1 MIRFKW
7 TDKRK
12 ADFVKYYAKKTQVEL
27 FEHFKKSITPEEK
40 KAGMT
45 ITLKAI
51 KSMAGNTGIKKRNRG
66 WTKKEEKL
74 LLAKYLNTDKSE
86 LEKLFGKKRFAL
98 HRKYVALTGMSIA
111 KSKELQKKKEVPA
124 PAKSAKRTAY

>member
-12 ADFVKYYAKKTQVEL
+12 ADFVKYYAKKSQEEL
-27 FEHFKKSITPEEK
+27 FQYFNKSITPEEK

-45 ITLKAI
+45 ITIKAI
-51 KSMAGNTGIKKRNRG
+51 KSMAGNAGIKKRNRG
-66 WTKKEEKL
+66 WTKQQEHQ
-74 LLAKYLNTDKSE
+74 LLAKYLTTDKSE

-98 HRKYVALTGMSIA
+98 HRKYVELTGMTIGEA
-111 KSKELQKKKEVPA
+111 KAAQKKEEKPVEKAV
-124 PAKSAKRTAY
+124 KRTAY